1 MVWSAEVAYNELPP
15 LPPSADYETRAVLR
29 ATIEARAAIAALDQ
43 AALRMPNPAV
53 LINAIPLLEAQA
65 SSEIENIVTTT
76 DELFRYAQDFS
87 ESATPETKETLRY
100 RAALFAGL
108 DAVRTRPL
116 SVSTAV
122 EVCTIIHRRE
132 MNVRRL
138 SGTFIGDQRTKKAIY
153 TPPTGERV
161 IRDKL
166 SNWENFLH
174 RADGVDPLIV
184 MAVAHYQFEAIHPFE
199 DGNGRT
205 GRILNI
211 LFLVHAGL
219 LQSPILYLSR
229 YIIQNKD
236 DYYRLLLAVT
246 RDQAWEEWI
255 LFMLNGLRETAANTL
270 RKVDEIQQLQ
280 ARVRDEIRTLTTA
293 GSSSDLLDI
302 LFENPYCRISNV
314 MERCGVSRPTA
325 TGWLNALVQGG
336 TLVDVKVGRD
346 RLFINA
352 RFFDILARYEPLD
365 GSSEP
370 PPTLF

>member
-1 MVWSAEVAYNELPP
+1 MDWSPDAPFDDLPP
-15 LPPSADYETRAVLR
+15 LPPAAEFETRAVLR

-53 LINAIPLLEAQA
+53 LINSIPLLEAQA

-76 DELFRYAQDFS
+76 DELFRYAQDPS

-108 DAVRTRPL
+108 EAVKQRPL
-116 SVSTAV
+116 SVTTAV
-122 EVCTIIHRRE
+122 EVCTIIHSRE

-138 SGTFIGDQRTKKAIY
+138 PGTFIGNPSTKLPIY
-153 TPPTGERV
+153 TPPSGEQI

-166 SNWENFLH
+166 SNWEKFLH
-174 RADGVDPLIV
+174 SNDGLDPLIV
-184 MAVAHYQFEAIHPFE
+184 MAIAHYQFEAIHPFE

-211 LFLVHAGL
+211 LYLVHARL
-219 LQSPILYLSR
+219 LRSPILYLSR
-229 YIIQNKD
+229 YIIQQKD

-246 RDQAWEEWI
+246 RDQAWEDWI
-255 LFMLNGLRETAANTL
+255 LFMLRGLQETAMNTL

-280 ARVRDEIRTLTTA
+280 SRVRTEIRDLTTA
-293 GSSSDLLDI
+293 GSNSDLLDV
-302 LFENPYCRISNV
+302 LFENPYCRIATV
-314 MERCGVSRPTA
+314 VERCRVSRPTA
-325 TGWLNALVQGG
+325 TSWLNSLVNGRV
-336 TLVDVKVGRD
+336 LVDMKLGRD

-352 RFFDILARYEPLD
+352 RFFDVLARYEHLD
-365 GSSEP
+365 RPRNE